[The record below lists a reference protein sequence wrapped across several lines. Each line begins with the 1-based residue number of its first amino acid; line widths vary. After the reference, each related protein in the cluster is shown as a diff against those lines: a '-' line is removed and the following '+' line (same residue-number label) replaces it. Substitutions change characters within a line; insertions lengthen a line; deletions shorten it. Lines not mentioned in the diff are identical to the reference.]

1 MSVYSLIPH
10 LFSLNVSETNILHN
24 HGIFVK
30 AKQQQEEKTPL
41 VHCYKINSRY

>member
-30 AKQQQEEKTPL
+30 AKQQQQEKNTIGTL
-41 VHCYKINSRY
+41 L